1 MINKKLKKI
10 FLAIPMETTAF
21 TTTCYHCPLKW
32 DCKKWL
38 YAKYNINNKLC
49 NATDESIFKE
59 IK

>member
-1 MINKKLKKI
+1 MITKKLKKI

-38 YAKYNINNKLC
+38 YTEYNVNNKLC
-49 NATDESIFKE
+49 NAINESIFKE

>member
-1 MINKKLKKI
+1 MITKKLKKI
-10 FLAIPMETTAF
+10 FLAIPMETTTF

-38 YAKYNINNKLC
+38 YDKYNVNNKLC
-49 NATDESIFKE
+49 NATSESIFKE